1 VITAVNT
8 APGVRRKMKYFTIDA
23 ENHITVHASRKTARE
38 SKSGVFSTEE
48 QFAALI
54 GSDSQRLLQTWNR
67 LPGSKAVTK
76 FPNRKVATERIWKA
90 IQGIGEIK
98 APPRATQE
106 PDGSAAGAT
115 TALAK
120 SEITQGPTP
129 AAPEPVATVGASAPD
144 VAPTAAQASKKATRS
159 KKLPTSEPQA
169 KVARKSSKT
178 EQAIAMMKRPG
189 GATLKQLTDTL
200 DWQAHTVRGFVAG
213 TLTKKMGLTVAS
225 TKPAGGERTYSIA
238 V

>member
-1 VITAVNT
+1 
-8 APGVRRKMKYFTIDA
+8 MKYFTIDA

-38 SKSGVFSTEE
+38 SNAGVFSTEE

-54 GSDSQRLLQTWNR
+54 GSDSQRLLETWNR